1 MMLHGGGVDGDDDE
15 DVDGDDNDDEIV
27 DAELQPQGRVQFS
40 DAISSTSSQWEADLR
55 MNLMM
60 TYDDDACDCGEEATQ
75 QQGKTFPV
83 ELPPSQVLIK
93 GVISDH

>member
-1 MMLHGGGVDGDDDE
+1 MM
-15 DVDGDDNDDEIV
+15 
-27 DAELQPQGRVQFS
+27 
-40 DAISSTSSQWEADLR
+40 T
-55 MNLMM
+55 MMM

-93 GVISDH
+93 GVITDHDDQSFDRGLRKIIENRQSF

>member
-1 MMLHGGGVDGDDDE
+1 
-15 DVDGDDNDDEIV
+15 
-27 DAELQPQGRVQFS
+27 
-40 DAISSTSSQWEADLR
+40 
-55 MNLMM
+55 M

-93 GVISDH
+93 GVITDHDNQSFDRGFEKDY